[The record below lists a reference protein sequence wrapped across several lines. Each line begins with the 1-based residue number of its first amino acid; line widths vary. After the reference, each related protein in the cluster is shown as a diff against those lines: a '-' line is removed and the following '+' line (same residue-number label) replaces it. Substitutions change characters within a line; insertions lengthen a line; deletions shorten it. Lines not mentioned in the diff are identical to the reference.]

1 MKNNLD
7 RTVEVEQAIDDMH
20 AVARHYSEINF
31 SAHRQPNGNL
41 IEDDKKHFEYEIQDE
56 LYKKL
61 PNCMQ
66 KLSSFQVRLITGIAY
81 LACMYLSFL
90 GGEISSMI
98 VLMLISGLSS
108 GEFYYMVRSSS
119 RLPNEL
125 IGITGAILYIPAMNY
140 FGIRGVAIVTIL
152 MLLVLLVWYVFWMRA
167 KISDVGVSLLG
178 AVYTGGFL
186 SGFMYI
192 IRAVDAPYSSF
203 ALLIIFTS
211 VCANDSFAYLIGS
224 MFGKHKL
231 APRTSPKK
239 SWEGFFAGLIGCAAI
254 WCLFAIVPGFYL
266 PIETCIFMGLVNGL
280 FMVLGDL
287 AESRVKRNSGFKD
300 SGFILPGHGGLLDR
314 CDSLF
319 LASVTSVALFLVCG
333 VIPLG

>member
-1 MKNNLD
+1 MKSAVKIEMD
-7 RTVEVEQAIDDMH
+7 RNEAIEEMH
-20 AVARHYSEINF
+20 RIAKHYSKINK
-31 SAHRQPNGNL
+31 SAHKEENNAKSEKDAP
-41 IEDDKKHFEYEIQDE
+41 HFEYVIQDE

-61 PNCMQ
+61 PKPLQ

-90 GGEISSMI
+90 GGEISTLI
-98 VLMLISGLSS
+98 VLMVIAGVAS

-119 RLPNEL
+119 RLPNEV
-125 IGITGAILYIPAMNY
+125 IGVTGAILYIPAMNF

-152 MLLVLLVWYVFWMRA
+152 LLLVLLVWYVFWMRA

-203 ALLIIFTS
+203 ALLIIFSS

-224 MFGKHKL
+224 MFGRHKL
-231 APRTSPKK
+231 APRTSPNK
-239 SWEGFFAGLIGCAAI
+239 SWEGFIAGLIGCGAI
-254 WCLFAIVPGFYL
+254 WCLFAIVPGFNL
-266 PIETCIFMGLVNGL
+266 PIETCIFMGIVNGL

-287 AESRVKRNSGFKD
+287 AESRIKRNSGFKD

-319 LASVTSVALFLVCG
+319 LASVTSVALFLVFG